1 MIDSKTDF
9 FKIAQEKKWVN
20 DKRVAREIT
29 QEILKFG
36 VSQMQIR
43 NIIFLLSLELESA
56 NDMKAITAL
65 LNDSSKNEKT
75 ILIPGENN
83 E

>member
-1 MIDSKTDF
+1 MIDHNDP
-9 FKIAQEKKWVN
+9 FKAAQEKKWLN
-20 DKRVAREIT
+20 DKQIARNIT

-36 VSQMQIR
+36 VSQTQIR
-43 NIIFLLSLELESA
+43 NIIFLLSLELESLS
-56 NDMKAITAL
+56 DMKAIAVI
-65 LNDSSKNEKT
+65 LNDDNKNEENT